1 MKNII
6 VVDLLNWRDKRDKQE
21 KMGETGID
29 ITKSK
34 LCLSKYLDPAGD
46 VQIMWYTTAAS
57 SGSKLL
63 WPSVNEN
70 K

>member
-6 VVDLLNWRDKRDKQE
+6 VVDLLNWQDKKDKQE

-34 LCLSKYLDPAGD
+34 
-46 VQIMWYTTAAS
+46 
-57 SGSKLL
+57 
-63 WPSVNEN
+63 
-70 K
+70 

>member
-6 VVDLLNWRDKRDKQE
+6 VVDLLNWQQAKREKQE

-34 LCLSKYLDPAGD
+34 
-46 VQIMWYTTAAS
+46 
-57 SGSKLL
+57 
-63 WPSVNEN
+63 
-70 K
+70 